1 MTSGQNGPG
10 LPSPFHGI
18 WVISGL
24 MRDPGLDLEA
34 EEGDRAWPGVSHFL
48 PLAEVDECSRP
59 NRGGCE
65 QRCLNTLGSYKC
77 SCDPGYELAPDK
89 RRCEGECPRRVSGPY
104 TPNPRHHPQLGSSGF
119 GQAPWKI
126 WDSLALPSPIG
137 TRTAFI
143 LVPKHAVTRCQALC
157 PLFFIPVLSHADLDL
172 LIDFT
177 THQKV
182 VNPRVESSSWTG
194 MFESFPPQVQ
204 ALGSTSLP
212 AASLLWVA
220 SLSS

>member
-1 MTSGQNGPG
+1 MTLKLRKETEPG
-10 LPSPFHGI
+10 L
-18 WVISGL
+18 
-24 MRDPGLDLEA
+24 
-34 EEGDRAWPGVSHFL
+34 VSHTFS

-89 RRCEGECPRRVSGPY
+89 RHCEGECPAGSQDPTFPTLD
-104 TPNPRHHPQLGSSGF
+104 TPPPKLGSSGF

-143 LVPKHAVTRCQALC
+143 LVPKQAVTRCQALC
-157 PLFFIPVLSHADLDL
+157 LLFFIPVLSHADLDL

-182 VNPRVESSSWTG
+182 MNHRVESSSWTG

-204 ALGSTSLP
+204 AFGSASLP

>member
-1 MTSGQNGPG
+1 MVAISPVCVVRRRALWGLPAPLQFSSVFLKLPYVGFVRLCALAVLVGGKLVTSGQNGPE

-18 WVISGL
+18 WVISGI
-24 MRDPGLDLEA
+24 MSDPGLDLQA

-104 TPNPRHHPQLGSSGF
+104 TPHPRPPPS
-119 GQAPWKI
+119 
-126 WDSLALPSPIG
+126 WDP
-137 TRTAFI
+137 
-143 LVPKHAVTRCQALC
+143 QAL
-157 PLFFIPVLSHADLDL
+157 DRL
-172 LIDFT
+172 LG
-177 THQKV
+177 KSGA
-182 VNPRVESSSWTG
+182 P
-194 MFESFPPQVQ
+194 
-204 ALGSTSLP
+204 
-212 AASLLWVA
+212 
-220 SLSS
+220 